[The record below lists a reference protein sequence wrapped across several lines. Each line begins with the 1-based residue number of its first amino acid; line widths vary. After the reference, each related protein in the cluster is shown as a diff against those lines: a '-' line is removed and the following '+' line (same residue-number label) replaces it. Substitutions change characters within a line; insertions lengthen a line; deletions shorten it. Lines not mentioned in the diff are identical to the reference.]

1 MKIFSCSSHFRL
13 PRLPKVKSDNQ
24 AKELMPATRKNQK
37 RMEKLFSINAKQ
49 TIMLFQVMLDVH
61 QRMLMVDHLFL

>member
-1 MKIFSCSSHFRL
+1 
-13 PRLPKVKSDNQ
+13 
-24 AKELMPATRKNQK
+24 MPATRKNQK

-49 TIMLFQVMLDVH
+49 TIMLFQVMLVVH